1 MDNISI
7 WQKYSENNINNN
19 MFQTIKTDILII
31 GGGIAGLVT
40 AYMLSENN
48 KNITLIDKNN
58 IGNGITNK
66 TTAKITFLQGII
78 YQTLQKNFN
87 IDALKKYYNSQKEAI
102 KLIEK
107 IIKDNNISCD
117 LIKSNSILFT
127 IDKKNISKIIKE
139 KEILNSFGEKIID
152 VNNKNIIKG
161 FSVDNTYVF
170 NPIKFLNGLKKI
182 LKDKISIY
190 ENTLAT
196 KIKYKND
203 KYNIITNKGII
214 IANKIVIACH
224 YPFFTIPL
232 FLPFKTYIKR
242 EYVCAGKTNEHKD
255 FNAINIDKKL
265 HSIRYYDNYLIYTSN
280 EHKLTNKTNYEK
292 NYIQSIKDFKRYFNL
307 NIEYNWMNQ
316 DIVSNDYLPFIG
328 KIKNNFYILTSFNTW
343 GMTNA
348 TIGAKIIADL
358 INNKEN
364 AYQKLFNPN
373 RINFTLIK
381 NSFFNIFSYLK
392 VYIVSLFKKNNP
404 YYIKI
409 KGIIY
414 GVYVDENKQK
424 HKVKLICPHLK
435 CNLIFNTKE
444 KTWDCPCHGSRFDI
458 DGKLIYG
465 PSTKNIDK

>member
-7 WQKYSENNINNN
+7 WQKYNENNINNSK
-19 MFQTIKTDILII
+19 FQTINTDILII

-40 AYMLSENN
+40 TYMLSQNN
-48 KNITLIDKNN
+48 QNITLIDKNN

-87 IDALKKYYNSQKEAI
+87 IDISKTYYNSQKEAI

-107 IIKDNNISCD
+107 IINDNKISCD
-117 LIKSNSILFT
+117 FKKSNSILFT
-127 IDKKNISKIIKE
+127 IDQKNISKIIKE
-139 KEILNSFGEKIID
+139 KEILKSFGENIID
-152 VNNKNIIKG
+152 VNNKSIKKG

-182 LKDKISIY
+182 LKKKINIY
-190 ENTLAT
+190 ENVLAT
-196 KIKYKND
+196 KIKYQNNKF
-203 KYNIITNKGII
+203 KIITDKGTI
-214 IANKIVIACH
+214 IANKIIIACH
-224 YPFFTIPL
+224 YPFFTVPMLLPL
-232 FLPFKTYIKR
+232 KTYIKR
-242 EYVCAGKTNEHKD
+242 EYVCAGKTNENKD
-255 FNAINIDKKL
+255 FNAINIDKNL

-280 EHKLTNKTNYEK
+280 EHKLTNKINYEN
-292 NYIQSIKDFKRYFNL
+292 NYVQSINDFKKYFNL

-348 TIGAKIIADL
+348 TIGAKIINDL

-364 AYQKLFNPN
+364 EYQKIFNPN

-381 NSFFNIFSYLK
+381 NSFLNIFSYLK

-409 KGIIY
+409 KGVIY
-414 GVYVDENKQK
+414 GIYVDENKQK

-435 CNLIFNTKE
+435 CNLIFNNKE

>member
-19 MFQTIKTDILII
+19 MFQTINTDILII
-31 GGGIAGLVT
+31 GGGIAGLIT

-87 IDALKKYYNSQKEAI
+87 IDASKKYYNSQKEAI

-117 LIKSNSILFT
+117 LKKSNSILFT
-127 IDKKNISKIIKE
+127 IDKKNISKIVKE
-139 KEILNSFGEKIID
+139 KEILNSFGERIID

-182 LKDKISIY
+182 LKNKISTY

-196 KIKYKND
+196 KIQYKND

-242 EYVCAGKTNEHKD
+242 EYVCSGKTSEYKD

-292 NYIQSIKDFKRYFNL
+292 NYIQSVNDFKKYFNL

-343 GMTNA
+343 GMTNS
-348 TIGAKIIADL
+348 TIGAKIITDL

-364 AYQKLFNPN
+364 AYQKIFNPN

-414 GVYVDENKQK
+414 GVYIDENKQK

-435 CNLIFNTKE
+435 CNLLFNAKE